1 MNDGRSEWP
10 LICQPGPDRRR
21 DVLIARDQS
30 ESRDALMVS
39 GFDLIGHNRT
49 FQIHWIKRVLAYF
62 IDLAAVFA
70 PLWSFLYVQDIRAPW
85 VYGILGGIL
94 LFLYSTFLE
103 AIARTTIG
111 KFIVGL
117 EVRSVRGPMTFS
129 KAVVRNIPKLFWFAF
144 PLLDTL
150 AGLVVDGDPRR
161 RWSDNVLGT
170 TVAQS
175 HLIHVREHSFD
186 APSAGGR

>member
-1 MNDGRSEWP
+1 MGPSEIRYGR
-10 LICQPGPDRRR
+10 LG
-21 DVLIARDQS
+21 
-30 ESRDALMVS
+30 S
-39 GFDLIGHNRT
+39 GFDHIGDNRT
-49 FQIHWIKRVLAYF
+49 FQVHLVKLVGAYF

-70 PLWSFLYVQDIRAPW
+70 PLWSFLYMQGIRAPW
-85 VYGILGGIL
+85 VYGIFGGII
-94 LFLYSTFLE
+94 LFVYSTFLE
-103 AIARTTIG
+103 AIFRTTIG

-117 EVRSVRGPMTFS
+117 EVRSVRGPMTS
-129 KAVVRNIPKLFWFAF
+129 LNAVVRNILKLFWFAF

>member
-1 MNDGRSEWP
+1 
-10 LICQPGPDRRR
+10 
-21 DVLIARDQS
+21 
-30 ESRDALMVS
+30 MVS

-49 FQIHWIKRVLAYF
+49 FQIHWAKRVIAYF

-70 PLWSFLYVQDIRAPW
+70 PLWSFLYVQEVRAPW

-94 LFLYSTFLE
+94 LFAYSTSLE
-103 AIARTTIG
+103 AIIRTTIG
-111 KFIVGL
+111 KFIMGL
-117 EVRSVRGPMTFS
+117 EVRSTRGPMTFS

-150 AGLVVDGDPRR
+150 AGLVVDGDPRQ

-175 HLIHVREHSFD
+175 HLIHVREHSLERQPAD
-186 APSAGGR
+186 GR

>member
-1 MNDGRSEWP
+1 
-10 LICQPGPDRRR
+10 
-21 DVLIARDQS
+21 
-30 ESRDALMVS
+30 MVS

-49 FQIHWIKRVLAYF
+49 FQIHWAKRVTAYF

-70 PLWSFLYVQDIRAPW
+70 PVWSLLYSRDIRAPW
-85 VYGILGGIL
+85 VYGILGGII
-94 LFLYSTFLE
+94 LFVYSTALE
-103 AIARTTIG
+103 AIFRTTLG

-117 EVRSVRGPMTFS
+117 EVRSTRGPMTFA

-144 PLLDTL
+144 PFLDTL
-150 AGLVVDGDPRR
+150 AGLVVDGDPRQ

-175 HLIHVREHSFD
+175 HLIHVREHSFET
-186 APSAGGR
+186 PSTGGR

>member
-1 MNDGRSEWP
+1 
-10 LICQPGPDRRR
+10 
-21 DVLIARDQS
+21 
-30 ESRDALMVS
+30 MVS

-85 VYGILGGIL
+85 VYGILRGIL

-111 KFIVGL
+111 KFIMGL
-117 EVRSVRGPMTFS
+117 EVRSLRGPMTFA
-129 KAVVRNIPKLFWFAF
+129 KAAVRNIPKLFWFAF

-150 AGLVVDGDPRR
+150 AGLVVDGDPRQ

-175 HLIHVREHSFD
+175 HLIHVREHSFESQT
-186 APSAGGR
+186 PSGR

>member
-10 LICQPGPDRRR
+10 SICQGGRSART

-30 ESRDALMVS
+30 EARDALMVS

-62 IDLAAVFA
+62 IDLAGVFA

-103 AIARTTIG
+103 AIARTPIG
-111 KFIVGL
+111 KFIMGL
-117 EVRSVRGPMTFS
+117 EVRSLRGPMTFA
-129 KAVVRNIPKLFWFAF
+129 KAAVRNIPK
-144 PLLDTL
+144 
-150 AGLVVDGDPRR
+150 
-161 RWSDNVLGT
+161 
-170 TVAQS
+170 
-175 HLIHVREHSFD
+175 
-186 APSAGGR
+186 